1 MPQFITVHSTD
12 NTAPGTNPLAHSK
25 LLSSKEGLRSMN
37 PLSRTGYK
45 SWHFTVDD
53 QRIVQHL
60 PTSEQGDHADFT
72 GPGNQQSIG
81 IEICVNRDGNLDV
94 AIRRAAALV
103 ADLTNRFE
111 LGSDH
116 VVPHQHWAQ
125 PPKGIHKACP
135 AIFMENGELGSRWG
149 EFLRLVDIFRKQQ
162 SVETAKEIREKDPD
176 AQHQ

>member
-1 MPQFITVHSTD
+1 MRTPLYHAAWLTYCIAITFSCFGLRPSCSASEAGDLLQIDEQFIPVERPWRRPERKLTPQFITVHSTG
-12 NTAPGTNPLAHSK
+12 NTAPGTNALAHSK

-81 IEICVNRDGNLDV
+81 IEMR
-94 AIRRAAALV
+94 
-103 ADLTNRFE
+103 
-111 LGSDH
+111 
-116 VVPHQHWAQ
+116 Q
-125 PPKGIHKACP
+125 P
-135 AIFMENGELGSRWG
+135 
-149 EFLRLVDIFRKQQ
+149 
-162 SVETAKEIREKDPD
+162 
-176 AQHQ
+176 